1 MYQTLKRA
9 SLAIS
14 CSSSNSRMSS
24 GLWLAYSSESCVSSS
39 ACFSTALM
47 TWYMGVMPVPP
58 AIMLMCL
65 AVWELPSSV
74 YLCTITQSRQAPQSM
89 YREKTQ
95 RNCPKGRSLYPLH
108 RNDSA

>member
-14 CSSSNSRMSS
+14 CSSSNRRMSS
-24 GLWLAYSSESCVSSS
+24 GLWLAYSSDSCVSSS

-65 AVWELPSSV
+65 AVWGAPSSV
-74 YLCTITQSRQAPQSM
+74 YLCTTTQSRQAPKNGIQNIS
-89 YREKTQ
+89 Q
-95 RNCPKGRSLYPLH
+95 RMLPR
-108 RNDSA
+108 